1 MRRAFWYGVMAG
13 GLLTASL
20 AAYAAARAE
29 DGRAR
34 LAGRRTIRAW
44 RRAWRRSAARAGVVL
59 AGRLAR

>member
-34 LAGRRTIRAW
+34 PVGRRMI
-44 RRAWRRSAARAGVVL
+44 RAWRRSAARAGVVL